1 MAKFGGNRKWR
12 SFLRIFF
19 IIGQLFDSLLHS
31 RYTTLL
37 HTMGGAL
44 RDNTKNGCV
53 ADYKLFD
60 VFYDP
65 KIYFQTANFVSMC
78 IIKKETEIFRRIEQ
92 HNKFMIKDPK
102 EAEC

>member
-1 MAKFGGNRKWR
+1 
-12 SFLRIFF
+12 
-19 IIGQLFDSLLHS
+19 
-31 RYTTLL
+31 
-37 HTMGGAL
+37 MGGAL